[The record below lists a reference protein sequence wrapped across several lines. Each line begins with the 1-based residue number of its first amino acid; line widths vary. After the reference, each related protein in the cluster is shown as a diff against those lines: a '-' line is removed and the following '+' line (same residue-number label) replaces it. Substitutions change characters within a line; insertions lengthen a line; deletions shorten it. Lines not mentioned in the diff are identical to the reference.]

1 MEDEHGKL
9 TTHDT
14 GKADL
19 LNKLFCSVFT
29 TEDTNIIPNFID
41 RTIAN
46 TLTDISYKQETIADK
61 LKGLKVNKSPGPD
74 GHHPL
79 ILKEIA
85 EAIAEP
91 LSIIFNKS
99 FNEGCLPE
107 AWKEA
112 HVIPLFKKGKKSQP
126 GNYRPVSLTSI
137 VCKIMESITRDNLII
152 HMNSNNLFSNCQHGF
167 IKNRSCTTNLLTA
180 LDQWTD
186 AIDQGSAVDVIY
198 FDFAKAFDT
207 VPHSR
212 LLNKLQGY
220 GIHGKAAEWVRQFL
234 KDRRQRVVIKGT
246 KSDWGKVTSGLPQ
259 GSVLGPILF
268 VLFINDLPDDIL
280 SSIVMFADDTKL
292 WSKVNN
298 TEDRAAL
305 QFDIDKLATWSN
317 DWQLSFNADKCKS
330 LHLGHNN
337 HEYQYSMPS
346 TVTRKPIEK
355 TNLEK
360 DLGVNIDAQL
370 KFSKHIKIQVNKANK
385 ILGMIRRSYEF
396 LDGDSLKRLFI
407 ALVRPH
413 LEYSNAVWS
422 PRYIKD
428 GKSTT

>member
-1 MEDEHGKL
+1 M
-9 TTHDT
+9 
-14 GKADL
+14 
-19 LNKLFCSVFT
+19 
-29 TEDTNIIPNFID
+29 
-41 RTIAN
+41 
-46 TLTDISYKQETIADK
+46 
-61 LKGLKVNKSPGPD
+61 
-74 GHHPL
+74 
-79 ILKEIA
+79 
-85 EAIAEP
+85 
-91 LSIIFNKS
+91 
-99 FNEGCLPE
+99 
-107 AWKEA
+107 
-112 HVIPLFKKGKKSQP
+112 
-126 GNYRPVSLTSI
+126 
-137 VCKIMESITRDNLII
+137 
-152 HMNSNNLFSNCQHGF
+152 
-167 IKNRSCTTNLLTA
+167 
-180 LDQWTD
+180 
-186 AIDQGSAVDVIY
+186 DVIY

-212 LLNKLQGY
+212 LLNKIQGY
-220 GIHGKAAEWVRQFL
+220 GIHGKATEWVRQFL

-246 KSDWGKVTSGLPQ
+246 KSDWGKVTSGIPQ

-337 HEYQYSMPS
+337 HEYQYSTPS

-360 DLGVNIDAQL
+360 DLGVNIDVQL
-370 KFSKHIKIQVNKANK
+370 KFSKHIEIQVNKANK

-396 LDGDSLKRLFI
+396 LDGDSLKILFV

-413 LEYSNAVWS
+413 LE
-422 PRYIKD
+422 
-428 GKSTT
+428 

>member
-1 MEDEHGKL
+1 MLNLECVFRGIIIYVRKTLYASPSQLVPDFSESVWCEIPLEKK
-9 TTHDT
+9 DR
-14 GKADL
+14 L
-19 LNKLFCSVFT
+19 LLGCTYRSPNS
-29 TEDTNIIPNFID
+29 TEDNF
-41 RTIAN
+41 
-46 TLTDISYKQETIADK
+46 
-61 LKGLKVNKSPGPD
+61 
-74 GHHPL
+74 
-79 ILKEIA
+79 
-85 EAIAEP
+85 
-91 LSIIFNKS
+91 
-99 FNEGCLPE
+99 
-107 AWKEA
+107 
-112 HVIPLFKKGKKSQP
+112 
-126 GNYRPVSLTSI
+126 LTS
-137 VCKIMESITRDNLII
+137 
-152 HMNSNNLFSNCQHGF
+152 
-167 IKNRSCTTNLLTA
+167 
-180 LDQWTD
+180 
-186 AIDQGSAVDVIY
+186 
-198 FDFAKAFDT
+198 
-207 VPHSR
+207 
-212 LLNKLQGY
+212 
-220 GIHGKAAEWVRQFL
+220 GI
-234 KDRRQRVVIKGT
+234 
-246 KSDWGKVTSGLPQ
+246 PQ

-360 DLGVNIDAQL
+360 DLGVNIDVQL
-370 KFSKHIKIQVNKANK
+370 KFSKHIEIQVNKANK

-396 LDGDSLKRLFI
+396 LDGDSLKILFI

-428 GKSTT
+428 KKLMERVQRRATKLIPDLKELPYETRLKKLQLPSLYYRRARGDMIEVYKYMYNIYDVDTSRLLDRDQDSYQRTSIQVKESILQERNKTCLFQPQRGRYLEWASRESSNSTFVK